1 MTKLHLKSFILKPG
15 RMLNMMQ
22 QGAHKNRSKSKP
34 KTYKLSQQPS
44 AELVKL
50 VVTKDVEMEN

>member
-1 MTKLHLKSFILKPG
+1 
-15 RMLNMMQ
+15 MLNMMQ